1 MEKIF
6 AILAAGIVFCGCQ
19 KDFTEDVNPQI
30 SRETPVNLTKEG
42 ILKFESQSAFD
53 QCMNEIIQ
61 NPTNGIAIVDRYVGK
76 SEGTR
81 SNSDRIFNSIARIR
95 ADRETRVTPVIGQP
109 IDYNDDLIVPEMT
122 EEEFR
127 DYIIDELLVDER
139 LEYVLDSDLRIVVAD
154 TVYQITTDGVFI
166 MSYDN
171 IALMEE
177 IIETYHTDVVLNS
190 NFEYLTYVGEGRYF
204 YRDVQIIPN
213 PDNEFELVDPTNPIS
228 PIDPEDP
235 TDPEEP
241 IDPDDPIDEE
251 EEETNGYADQFGAYY
266 AECVNIKEF
275 VVRAPTVNAENDQY
289 PYPYP
294 LDEIPTE
301 TEENTGTGYHYFNES
316 VRIKARFYT
325 FNVGF
330 YSSIG
335 FDVKLQRRKTFL
347 GMEFWVRTQSQGI
360 DIIIERLD
368 IDLKCATIG
377 LGTPYGAIS
386 YKTISGELNGT
397 TGDYN
402 VRLVRNKVLTVSPT
416 KENRGIIA
424 GTIGSFEETFKNQVM
439 YNAPVADVYNL
450 MHDLTGYIIGAP
462 FNVLVKD
469 YDVRTAMLCWGG
481 SDVVR
486 NYTTGVLFYPNTE
499 SDNIPKKVGIKLFD
513 DLAEHTAQ
521 TWDIDIN
528 RTLDETIRYADIT
541 GVVEYGGE
549 KRACRFKILEIN

>member
-1 MEKIF
+1 MKRIF
-6 AILAAGIVFCGCQ
+6 AILAAGIMLCGCQ
-19 KDFTEDVNPQI
+19 KDFTEDVSPQI

-53 QCMNEIIQ
+53 QCMNEILQ
-61 NPTNGIAIVDRYVGK
+61 NPTNGIAIVDKYVGK
-76 SEGTR
+76 SDGTR

-95 ADRETRVTPVIGQP
+95 ADRETRVGNLDI
-109 IDYNDDLIVPEMT
+109 IYDDNIVPEMT

-127 DYIIDELLVDER
+127 DYIIDELLVDEE
-139 LEYVLDSDLRIVVAD
+139 LTYVLDSDLRIVVAD

-166 MSYDN
+166 ASYDN
-171 IALMEE
+171 ITLMEE
-177 IIETYHTDVVLNS
+177 VIDMYDPNMILNGS
-190 NFEYLTYVGEGRYF
+190 EFGYLTYIGEGRYQ

-213 PDNEFELVDPTNPIS
+213 PDNEFEIVEPINPLNPI
-228 PIDPEDP
+228 DP

-241 IDPDDPIDEE
+241 TDPEDPIGDGDEE
-251 EEETNGYADQFGAYY
+251 EENSDEYQDHFGAYY
-266 AECVNIKEF
+266 AECENIKEY
-275 VVRAPTVNAENDQY
+275 VLRAPVINSDNNEY

-294 LDEIPTE
+294 LDGIPTE
-301 TEENTGTGYHYFNES
+301 TEDDPGKAYNYFNNN

-335 FDVKLQRRKTFL
+335 FDVKLQRRKRFL
-347 GMEFWVRTQSQGI
+347 GMDFWARTQSQGI

-368 IDLKCATIG
+368 IDLECATIG
-377 LGTPYGAIS
+377 LGTPYGDIS

-450 MHDLTGYIIGAP
+450 MHDLTGYTIGAP
-462 FNVLVKD
+462 FNTLVKD

-486 NYTTGVLFYPNTE
+486 NYTTGVLFYPNTV

-513 DLAEHTAQ
+513 DLAEHAAQ

-528 RTLDETIRYADIT
+528 GTLDETIRYADIT
-541 GVVEYGGE
+541 GVVEYGEE